1 MARIEPCEAHAE
13 RYEAWFERHDA
24 AYISELLALRP
35 FVPLTGRGLEIGV
48 GSGRFAA
55 PLGVQVGIDPSP
67 AMLDRARARGIEVF
81 EGIAEALPFADDS
94 FDHALVVTTLCFVDS
109 PEAMLAEARR
119 VLRPGGILVIGFI
132 DRDSALGRHYE
143 RHREASVFYRDA
155 TFHSANDVDR
165 LVTDAG
171 FSVLSWAQTLSR
183 SLEQTEDI
191 EPVRPGRG
199 EAAFV
204 VVQARS
210 EKAAR

>member
-1 MARIEPCEAHAE
+1 MARIEPFEAHAK
-13 RYEAWFERHDA
+13 RYEAWFERHGA

-55 PLGVQVGIDPSP
+55 PLGVQVGIDPSS
-67 AMLDRARARGIEVF
+67 AMLDRALARGIEVF
-81 EGIAEALPFADDS
+81 EGIAEHLPFADDS

-109 PEAMLAEARR
+109 PAAMLAQARR
-119 VLRPGGILVIGFI
+119 VLKPGGVLVMGFI

-143 RHREASVFYRDA
+143 SHRETSVFYRDA
-155 TFHSANDVDR
+155 TFYSASEVER
-165 LVTDAG
+165 LVIDAG

-183 SLEQTEDI
+183 SLEETEQI

-199 EAAFV
+199 QCAFV
-204 VVQARS
+204 VVH
-210 EKAAR
+210 AANDKPSR